1 MQLRNKLIE
10 TQAKTGIKF
19 SCKIKIVGT
28 RSKMAADNPIIP
40 QKHRGQHTRDQLLFL
55 HNDYFEQQQQQ
66 QRDWWLHEGEC
77 NRGES
82 EKNNNK

>member
-66 QRDWWLHEGEC
+66 RDWWLHEGEC

>member
-1 MQLRNKLIE
+1 
-10 TQAKTGIKF
+10 
-19 SCKIKIVGT
+19 
-28 RSKMAADNPIIP
+28 MAADNPIIP
-40 QKHRGQHTRDQLLFL
+40 QKHRQHTRDQLLFL
-55 HNDYFEQQQQQ
+55 HNDYFEQQQQ